1 MLKVS
6 HIHGRP
12 DVYHDLFQT
21 FRTGTTIREFV
32 YTIEQLSTALKFSN
46 DDEQQKFKGDS
57 LEVLSELFFT
67 FNSTSPRH
75 GIKDYEPVS
84 ISDDFGVDAIGYNAN
99 GHKVAVQCKYKANPQ
114 EPILYA
120 DVAKTFCSGML
131 DFECDVK
138 ENNSIFVFT
147 TSNVMTSALS
157 RLEKKLVFLSRNMI
171 GAEIDNNKSF
181 WELSYLKV
189 YNSLNVQKH
198 PL

>member
-1 MLKVS
+1 MLRVS

-32 YTIEQLSTALKFSN
+32 NTIEQLSTVLKFSN

-75 GIKDYEPVS
+75 GIRDYEPVS

-99 GHKVAVQCKYKANPQ
+99 GHKVAVQCKYKSNPQ

-120 DVAKTFCSGML
+120 DVAKTFCSGLL
-131 DFECDVK
+131 DFECDVTQD
-138 ENNSIFVFT
+138 NTIFVFT
-147 TSNVMTSALS
+147 TSNVMTGALS

-171 GAEIDNNKSF
+171 GSEIDNNKSF
-181 WELSYLKV
+181 WELCYLKV
-189 YNSLNVQKH
+189 YNSLNV
-198 PL
+198 

>member
-1 MLKVS
+1 MLKVP

-12 DVYHDLFQT
+12 DVYYDLFKH

-32 YTIEQLSTALKFSN
+32 NTIEQLSSALKFPN
-46 DDEQQKFKGDS
+46 DDEMQKFKGDS
-57 LEVLSELFFT
+57 LEVLSELFFS
-67 FNSTSPRH
+67 FNTTSPRH

-120 DVAKTFCSGML
+120 DVAKTFTSGLL
-131 DFECDVK
+131 DFECDVT
-138 ENNSIFVFT
+138 ENDTIFVFT

-171 GAEIDNNKSF
+171 GSEIDNNKSF
-181 WELSYLKV
+181 WELSYLKIH
-189 YNSLNVQKH
+189 NTLNV
-198 PL
+198 

>member
-1 MLKVS
+1 MLRVS

-21 FRTGTTIREFV
+21 FRTGTTIREFIN
-32 YTIEQLSTALKFSN
+32 TIEQLSTALKFSN

-75 GIKDYEPVS
+75 GIRDYEPVS

-99 GHKVAVQCKYKANPQ
+99 GHKVAVQCKYKSNHQ

-120 DVAKTFCSGML
+120 DVAKTFCSGLL
-131 DFECDVK
+131 DFECDVTQD
-138 ENNSIFVFT
+138 NTIFVFT
-147 TSNVMTSALS
+147 TSNVMTGALS

-171 GAEIDNNKSF
+171 GSEIDNNKSF
-181 WELSYLKV
+181 WELCYLKV
-189 YNSLNVQKH
+189 YNSLNV
-198 PL
+198 

>member
-1 MLKVS
+1 MLKVP

-12 DVYHDLFQT
+12 DVYYDLFKH

-32 YTIEQLSTALKFSN
+32 NTIEQLSSALKFPN
-46 DDEQQKFKGDS
+46 DDEMQKFKGDS
-57 LEVLSELFFT
+57 LEVLSELFFS
-67 FNSTSPRH
+67 FNTTSPRH

-120 DVAKTFCSGML
+120 DVAKTFTSGLL
-131 DFECDVK
+131 DFECDVT
-138 ENNSIFVFT
+138 ENDTIFVFT

-181 WELSYLKV
+181 WELSYLKIH
-189 YNSLNVQKH
+189 STLNV
-198 PL
+198 